1 MMKRRTLCTACGFLA
16 AFLVWTAAVCFV
28 DVRAIGPQ
36 GSEVG
41 LAGLNQWVHQ
51 LTGVHMTL
59 YTITDWLGLVPIAF
73 ALAFALLGLV
83 QWVGRKSIWS
93 VDRSIL
99 ILGGFYTVVLAA
111 YLFFEK
117 FVVNYRPV
125 LIEGV
130 LEASYP
136 SSTTML
142 VLCVMSTAV
151 MQLRARI
158 KKPVVRRWVSAGIHA
173 FTVFMVVAR
182 LLSGVHWFSDIVGG
196 ILLSAGLVLLYN
208 AASRLDQT

>member
-41 LAGLNQWVHQ
+41 MAGLNQWVHQ

-73 ALAFALLGLV
+73 ALAFALLGLF
-83 QWVGRKSIWS
+83 QWIGRKSIWS

-173 FTVFMVVAR
+173 FTVFMVVGR

-196 ILLSAGLVLLYN
+196 ILLSAGLVLLYD